1 MMIEKFGGMYD
12 GGEPNGGAGEGEPII
27 GDQGASA
34 SVSQNTGDPVKAAEF
49 SIPTEYA
56 EKGYAKDI
64 KSNEDLWKKLDGS
77 QSLLGKPK
85 EGGVPVEGSTQE
97 TWDAFYK
104 TLGKPD
110 AAADYSFNREGLNQ
124 DFVKD
129 FANDELDNA
138 TKDIF
143 HKANLTQEQANVLQ
157 PEFEKL
163 MEGIHLQGIEKFNAD
178 NVSFDELAQ
187 KTFGEKEEE
196 VMQSAKQLIAENS
209 PEGFEEHIK
218 ELPNESLILM
228 AGVLNSIKGKY
239 ISEDSINQLNNVGSG
254 ASDEIGL
261 RTEARK
267 ILQSEPYRDSFHP
280 DHDKA
285 LKEVAAIYEKI
296 GKMG

>member
-1 MMIEKFGGMYD
+1 MTDEL
-12 GGEPNGGAGEGEPII
+12 GGEGTPAIGE
-27 GDQGASA
+27 QGAAA
-34 SVSQNTGDPVKAAEF
+34 SIPSNATGDKDAAF
-49 SIPTEYA
+49 TVPAEYA

-64 KSNEDLWKKLDGS
+64 TSNEDLWKKLDGS

-97 TWDAFYK
+97 QWDAYYK
-104 TLGKPD
+104 TAGRPET
-110 AAADYSFNREGLNQ
+110 ADGYKFNREGLNEE
-124 DFVKD
+124 FVKD
-129 FANDELDNA
+129 FANDDLDNA

-143 HKANLTQEQANVLQ
+143 LKAGLSQKQADVIQ

-187 KTFGEKEEE
+187 KTFGDKEAE
-196 VMQSAKQLIAENS
+196 VMQSSKQLLSDNA

-218 ELPNESLILM
+218 DLPNESLILM
-228 AGVLNSIKGKY
+228 AGVLNNIKSKY
-239 ISEDSINQLNNVGSG
+239 INEDSLNPNNNTNVGANS
-254 ASDEIGL
+254 EMEL

-267 ILQSEPYRDSFHP
+267 IMQSDDYRDSFSQG
-280 DHDKA
+280 HDKA
-285 LKEVAAIYEKI
+285 LKEVAEIYEKI